1 MSWRDRL
8 RTLFVSGEI
17 AEDPD
22 EPIEI
27 GVVPIAKGQLA
38 VIHLRAAGF
47 DAGGHDAFN
56 IVTNVASGYRI
67 LVPRHQSALAVEALD
82 GWLRS

>member
-8 RTLFVSGEI
+8 STLFISGPI

-22 EPIEI
+22 EPVEI
-27 GVVPIAKGQLA
+27 GVVPIGKGPIALSR
-38 VIHLRAAGF
+38 LREAGF

-56 IVTNVASGYRI
+56 IVTNVASGFRI
-67 LVPRHQSALAVEALD
+67 LVPRHQSAEAVRVLD
-82 GWLRS
+82 EFLTS

>member
-1 MSWRDRL
+1 MPWRDRL

-22 EPIEI
+22 EPIEV
-27 GVVPIAKGQLA
+27 GVVPIAKGPLA
-38 VIHLRAAGF
+38 VVHLREAGF

-67 LVPRHQSALAVEALD
+67 LVPRHQSEQAVTTLD
-82 GWLRS
+82 HWLQN